1 MNSWALN
8 LVLAAC
14 HAVTGTIT
22 GALPWVVIP
31 NGETMRG
38 IAGICAIAIG
48 RRHSGADGG
57 LAAEGTTE
65 GTAVLSAL
73 SGW

>member
-1 MNSWALN
+1 MS
-8 LVLAAC
+8 
-14 HAVTGTIT
+14 
-22 GALPWVVIP
+22 
-31 NGETMRG
+31 G
-38 IAGICAIAIG
+38 IACLCAFAIG

-57 LAAEGTTE
+57 LAAEDTTE